1 MLTLLI
7 AVQQAVP
14 RTQLGVATSANQ
26 LARSL
31 GGAVG
36 VAVMGVILTAG
47 LERRLPGHPDLS
59 ALVLAEGHAAPALAE
74 RAALRVA
81 LVGSLHAVFVLS
93 AVIVAAALLIA
104 ALWLPKKAAAP
115 PAQACDA
122 ETGERVLAAEIA
134 TLDADH
140 EPAAVRD

>member
-14 RTQLGVATSANQ
+14 RAQLGVATSANQ

-36 VAVMGVILTAG
+36 VAVMGVLLTTG

-59 ALVLAEGHAAPALAE
+59 SLVLAE
-74 RAALRVA
+74 RASPGADQAVLRVA
-81 LVGSLHAVFVLS
+81 LVAALHDVFVLS
-93 AVIVAAALLIA
+93 AVIVAAAFAVA
-104 ALWLPKKAAAP
+104 AFWLPRGGGP

-134 TLDADH
+134 TLDAEH